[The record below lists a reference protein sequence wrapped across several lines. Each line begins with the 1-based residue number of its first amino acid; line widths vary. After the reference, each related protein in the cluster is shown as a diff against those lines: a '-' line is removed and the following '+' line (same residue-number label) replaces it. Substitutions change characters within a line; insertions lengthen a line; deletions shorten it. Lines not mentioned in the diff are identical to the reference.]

1 MKKIFQWAMAAAL
14 IICGASVF
22 TACSSND
29 DNPAG
34 GGAEG
39 IAMIVKNG
47 DIDYFRQIETSF
59 RSVCKE
65 KGLEAYYY
73 ATSAET
79 AYQEQV
85 AAVGELRKLGSKALK
100 GIVFAPSF
108 GPNGESAEAEVA
120 ALAKERGIPVVII
133 DSPVKATSPL
143 ASCPY
148 FGTDNTAAGRAM
160 ADEVKADRVAVFA
173 MTNSP
178 GIERAE
184 AFKALKP
191 GAVVY
196 QVADQCNDEVQ
207 AVLSDFDDFVFFNGN
222 DLVGALP
229 MLKAAG
235 KRVYTF
241 DAYGEF
247 LDELIAGSP
256 CLRGIMAQNT
266 FGMARKAVEAV
277 IANARQG
284 EMVPTFYITGF
295 NLDDPSVQPFL
306 DFYGKQLPVIEGLSE
321 KIIGKWMLAENDGQ
335 IQPTNMKAIYT
346 FISTTIAYMS
356 TSGNI
361 GESGKGVWNV
371 QEERDVAINGNK
383 VTLSFSPNEH
393 STVKEEYNITSINDK
408 EFTANVNT
416 IVNMDGEVMPSNE
429 RTVRFV
435 KQTAD
440 YSAAIL
446 GLWECTEL
454 TGIETYNDAN
464 ARLEFLADGTYR
476 YYRKNDGGEWQAVT
490 TREFQ
495 NYFVDGTLLATRWK
509 NQGEDELREWWEI
522 ASLSGDQMT
531 WTALRQNADGSTAQQ
546 GMTWKKVQ

>member
-1 MKKIFQWAMAAAL
+1 MKKIMNWMLAAIL
-14 IICGASVF
+14 ICGASVF

-79 AYQEQV
+79 AYQEQQ
-85 AAVGELRKLGSKALK
+85 AAVSELRKLGSKALK

-120 ALAKERGIPVVII
+120 ALARERGIPVII
-133 DSPVKATSPL
+133 LDSPVSATGPL

-173 MTNSP
+173 MQGSP
-178 GIERAE
+178 AIERAE
-184 AFKALKP
+184 AFKAQKP
-191 GAVVY
+191 EAQVY
-196 QVADQCNDEVQ
+196 RVADKCNAEVQ
-207 AVLSDFDDFVFFNGN
+207 AVLADFDDFVFFNGN
-222 DLVGALP
+222 DLVDALP

-247 LDELIAGSP
+247 LDELISASP
-256 CLRGIMAQNT
+256 CLRGVMAQNT
-266 FGMARKAVEAV
+266 FGMARKAVDAV
-277 IANARQG
+277 LSGARQG

-321 KIIGKWMLAENDGQ
+321 KLIGKWILAESNGS
-335 IQPTNMKAIYT
+335 PTLTNNKYVITFTSPTQGYLSASLNAYT
-346 FISTTIAYMS
+346 EFPSLW
-356 TSGNI
+356 GDRQ
-361 GESGKGVWNV
+361 KV
-371 QEERDVAINGNK
+371 DVAMFGNMVK
-383 VTLSFSPNEH
+383 NTMVINEH
-393 STVKEEYNITSINDK
+393 LTVVDDMKITSITDS
-408 EFTANVNT
+408 
-416 IVNMDGEVMPSNE
+416 D
-429 RTVRFV
+429 
-435 KQTAD
+435 
-440 YSAAIL
+440 
-446 GLWECTEL
+446 
-454 TGIETYNDAN
+454 
-464 ARLEFLADGTYR
+464 
-476 YYRKNDGGEWQAVT
+476 
-490 TREFQ
+490 TRGDLKISWI
-495 NYFVDGTLLATRWK
+495 VDGTVIKT
-509 NQGEDELREWWEI
+509 
-522 ASLSGDQMT
+522 
-531 WTALRQNADGSTAQQ
+531 
-546 GMTWKKVQ
+546 V